1 MFTVNKSPSV
11 GDLRKFGWAMLIG
24 FGVIGGVLW
33 TAAWRKYGGHG
44 LLGWSGAGAQIV
56 ALCLWALGA
65 GLCALSLY
73 SPASARPVYVTWM
86 RATAPIG
93 MVMSTI
99 LLTLL
104 FVFLLPLFALVVRWG
119 DPLRKKLGGSTY
131 WEDYKPYHNTLDR
144 MRRLF

>member
-1 MFTVNKSPSV
+1 MFTVNRNPSV

-24 FGVIGGVLW
+24 FGVIGTVLW
-33 TAAWRKYGGHG
+33 AAAWRKYGGPG
-44 LLGWSGAGAQIV
+44 PLGWSGAGAQIV

-73 SPASARPVYVTWM
+73 SPASAKPIYVTWM

-93 MVMSTI
+93 TAMSTI
-99 LLTLL
+99 LLTLV
-104 FVFLLPLFALVVRWG
+104 FVLVLPLFAFIVRLG

-131 WEDYKPYHNTLDR
+131 WEDYKTYPHTLDR

>member
-11 GDLRKFGWAMLIG
+11 GDLRKFGWAMLLG
-24 FGVIGGVLW
+24 FGVIGAVLW
-33 TAAWRKYGGHG
+33 TAAWGKYGGSG
-44 LLGWSGAGAQIV
+44 PLGWSGSGAQVV

-73 SPASARPVYVTWM
+73 SPASAKPVYVTWM

-93 MVMSTI
+93 IVMSTI
-99 LLTLL
+99 LLTLV
-104 FVFLLPLFALVVRWG
+104 FVLVLPLFALIVRMG

-131 WEDYKPYHNTLDR
+131 WEDYKPHEPTLER

>member
-1 MFTVNKSPSV
+1 MFTVNKNPSV

-24 FGVIGGVLW
+24 FGVIGAVLW

-44 LLGWSGAGAQIV
+44 LLGWSGVSAQVV

-73 SPASARPVYVTWM
+73 SPASVKPVYVTWM
-86 RATAPIG
+86 RVTVPVG

-99 LLTLL
+99 LLTLV
-104 FVFLLPLFALVVRWG
+104 FVLVLPLFALIVRMG
-119 DPLRKKLGGSTY
+119 DPLRRKLGGSTY
-131 WEDYKPYHNTLDR
+131 WEDYKPYHHTLDR